1 MAMQTGG
8 GNSSLSDIN
17 VTPLVDVMLVLLVI
31 FMVTAPM
38 LSSKKTDVKLPPFE
52 TGETLDLKDDDII
65 FVLDMK
71 KEVRLYNCP
80 KCTPFTM
87 QNLVE
92 KLKPNPKLKQVNQVF
107 LYADQRLRFRTV
119 LQVMAKLREAGVRQV
134 GLVTDPSGP
143 KPVQPTP

>member
-8 GNSSLSDIN
+8 GHGSLSDIN

-65 FVLDMK
+65 FTVDLQK
-71 KEVRLYNCP
+71 TIRLYNCP
-80 KCTPFTM
+80 KCTPFSM
-87 QNLVE
+87 QDLVE
-92 KLKPNPKLKQVNQVF
+92 KLKPNPKIKQAPQVF
-107 LYADQRLRFRTV
+107 LYADQRLPYRTV
-119 LQVMAKLREAGVRQV
+119 LQVMAKLREAGVRQI
-134 GLVTDPSGP
+134 GLVTDPAGP
-143 KPVQPTP
+143 KLTP